1 MAAEEGPPELSVQEA
16 ASCSVSP
23 SLSSALPLRESPS
36 CVHTLIRPLHP
47 NPSEHSC
54 PETGFRV
61 RCTPTASIPML
72 DHSALLVQ
80 DKLPQR
86 WRLCRGRGR
95 CSPSLLAAQGGAFPI
110 PLPGSNAPT
119 KDNYSRKRAA
129 TGGLQT
135 GPAGA
140 WAEDS
145 PRPLAASLSL
155 PPGRFVLQ
163 AGPQF
168 SAQLAHARPQV
179 WARLRRPPVL
189 SPKLLPGARG
199 GSAAAP
205 AVAAVRPLGPC
216 LSRLPAVRVLG
227 RQAGTTVPSS
237 TAAPRPH
244 HPTRHRCFKES
255 GVTPST
261 SSELK

>member
-1 MAAEEGPPELSVQEA
+1 MAAEEGPRELSVQEA

-189 SPKLLPGARG
+189 SPKLLPGPEGGLRRPLRWQQCVPSARACPG
-199 GSAAAP
+199 CRLCGCWG
-205 AVAAVRPLGPC
+205 VRPAPPSPPAPLLPVPITQLVTDASKNLGSPQA
-216 LSRLPAVRVLG
+216 LPRN
-227 RQAGTTVPSS
+227 
-237 TAAPRPH
+237 
-244 HPTRHRCFKES
+244 
-255 GVTPST
+255 
-261 SSELK
+261 